1 MKKRTVAAALALS
14 LAVLI
19 GGAAVAAMKMIP
31 MQDIKVGFIYIG
43 PVGDGGYTYMHD
55 QGRTYM
61 HEQNPDLPQSVI
73 VENVPEGPD
82 AARVTETLVR
92 RGANVIFGNSF
103 GYMDFML
110 DVANR
115 YPDVYFMHCSGY
127 KTAPNMGTYF
137 GRMYQPRYLSGMVA
151 GAMTK
156 SNVLGYVAAQPIPEV
171 IRGINAFT
179 LGARSVNPNVTVK
192 VIWLFSWFDP
202 GKEKEAA
209 KALIDAGAD
218 VIGMHADSGAA
229 PQACEEAGVYVIGY
243 NNDMSQ
249 FAPTKHLT
257 APIWNWGAVYDY
269 TVKQVSQGVWQPD
282 QIWWGLKE
290 EMVGLAPFNEAVPSS
305 IVETVESRKK
315 AIISGEWDVF
325 WGPIWDQ
332 NGELKV
338 ADNEKMTDGEMLG
351 MDWFVKGVEASIPK

>member
-1 MKKRTVAAALALS
+1 MKKRLLTGIIALS
-14 LAVLI
+14 LAVLMI
-19 GGAAVAAMKMIP
+19 GTATAAMKAIP
-31 MQDIKVGFIYIG
+31 IQDIKSGFIYIG
-43 PVGDGGYTYMHD
+43 PVGDGGYTFMHD

-61 HEQNPDLPQSVI
+61 HEHNPDLPKSVI

-82 AARVTETLVR
+82 SARVIETLVR
-92 RGANVIFGNSF
+92 KGCNVVFGTSF
-103 GYMDFML
+103 GYMDFMV
-110 DVANR
+110 DVAKR
-115 YPDVYFMHCSGY
+115 HPDTYFMHCSGY
-127 KTAPNMGTYF
+127 KTADNLGTYF
-137 GRMYQPRYLSGMVA
+137 GRMYQARYLSGIVA

-179 LGARSVNPNVTVK
+179 LGARSVNPKVK
-192 VIWLFSWFDP
+192 VKIIWLFSWFDP

-209 KALIDAGAD
+209 KALIDSGAD

-243 NNDMSQ
+243 NNDMSK
-249 FAPTKHLT
+249 FAPKMHLT
-257 APIWNWGAVYDY
+257 SPVWNWGTYYDY
-269 TVKQVSQGVWQPD
+269 AVKQIAHGVWAPD
-282 QIWWGLKE
+282 QVWWGLKE
-290 EMVGLAPFNEAVPSS
+290 GLVELAPFNEAVPKSLQ
-305 IVETVESRKK
+305 ETVESRKK

-338 ADNEKMTDGEMLG
+338 AEDAKMTDGEMLG
-351 MDWFVKGVEASIPK
+351 MSWFVQGVEGTIPK

>member
-1 MKKRTVAAALALS
+1 MKKSALILALCFS
-14 LAVLI
+14 VI
-19 GGAAVAAMKMIP
+19 TGGAALAAMKMIP
-31 MQDIKVGFIYIG
+31 IQDINVGFVYIG

-55 QGRTYM
+55 QGRQYM
-61 HEQNPDLPQSVI
+61 HQQIPELSKSVI

-82 AARVTETLVR
+82 AARVIETLIR
-92 RGANVIFGNSF
+92 KGCNVIFGNSF
-103 GYMDFML
+103 GYMDFMV
-110 DVANR
+110 DEAKR
-115 YPDVYFMHCSGY
+115 HPDVYFMHCSGY

-137 GRMYQPRYLSGMVA
+137 GRMYQPRFLSGIVA
-151 GAMTK
+151 GSMTK

-179 LGARSVNPNVTVK
+179 LGARSVNPKVKVK

-209 KALIDAGAD
+209 KALIDSGAD

-243 NNDMSQ
+243 NDDMST
-249 FAPTKHLT
+249 FAPTMHLT
-257 APIWNWGAVYDY
+257 APIWHWGTVYDY
-269 TVKQVSQGVWQPD
+269 TVKQVSEGVWEPR

-290 EMVGLAPFNEAVPSS
+290 GLVALAPFGKAVPKGLQ
-305 IVETVESRKK
+305 ETVESRKK
-315 AIISGEWDVF
+315 AIISGTWDVF

-332 NGELKV
+332 NGKIKV
-338 ADNEKMTDGEMLG
+338 PDGVKLTDTEMLG
-351 MDWFVKGVEASIPK
+351 MDWFVQGVEATIPK